1 VTRLTQLHIE
11 RFRHF
16 ETVDIE
22 PGDGINLISGANGS
36 GKTSLLEAIHTL
48 SLGRSFRGSQPT
60 ELIRH
65 GNDDLLIRAGVEE
78 TAAGTRE
85 HRLALQRDRKG
96 LSLRLDG
103 ENATR
108 LSELARLLPVLAL
121 HPQSDDLVLGSPDH
135 RRRFIDRI
143 GFYVRPD
150 FFDLHRDFLRALR
163 QRNALLKRGRREPSW
178 DELFLRTADRLERA
192 RREVLDH
199 LTEASQ
205 QLMPELFPNGRISLD
220 YLPGYRR
227 ETDLATA
234 LAQGAEREAQMQSTL
249 VGPHRADLRI
259 RIDAMEARHVA
270 SRGQIKMLVALLHLA
285 GLERMRTA
293 RGEPAVILFDD
304 LASELDRD
312 NRRRVLDF
320 LAESGH
326 QAFVSVISPEAL
338 EDEDRLAAHFALADG
353 GARKMV

>member
-1 VTRLTQLHIE
+1 VTRLTQLHVE

-22 PGDGINLISGANGS
+22 PGDGINLISGPNGS

-60 ELIRH
+60 ELIRR
-65 GNDDLLIRAGVEE
+65 GNDDLLIRAHLRE
-78 TAAGTRE
+78 TAGGSRE

-96 LSLRLDG
+96 LALRLDG
-103 ENATR
+103 ENADR

-163 QRNALLKRGRREPSW
+163 QRNALLKRGRREPTW
-178 DELFLRTADRLERA
+178 DELFLRTAEQLEQA
-192 RREVLDH
+192 RRDVLEQ
-199 LTEASQ
+199 LTAAGR
-205 QLMPELFPNGRISLD
+205 QLMPRLFPGGEVSLD
-220 YLPGYRR
+220 YLPGYRQG
-227 ETDLATA
+227 TDLAEA
-234 LAQGAEREAQMQSTL
+234 LEQGAEREAQMQSTL

-259 RIDAMEARHVA
+259 RIDNMEARHVA

-285 GLERMRTA
+285 GLERMREA

-320 LAESGH
+320 LADSGH
-326 QAFVSVISPEAL
+326 QAFVSVIAPDAL
-338 EDEDRLAAHFALADG
+338 EGEARLAAHFALADG
-353 GARKMV
+353 SARKMV

>member
-1 VTRLTQLHIE
+1 MTRLTQLHVE

-16 ETVDIE
+16 ESIDLD

-60 ELIRH
+60 ELIRR
-65 GNDDLLIRAGVEE
+65 GGDDLLIRARLEE
-78 TAAGTRE
+78 TVTGPRE

-96 LSLRLDG
+96 LALRLDG
-103 ENATR
+103 ENADR

-121 HPQSDDLVLGSPDH
+121 HPQSDDLVLGAPDH
-135 RRRFIDRI
+135 RRRFIDRV
-143 GFYVRPD
+143 GFYVRSD

-163 QRNALLKRGRREPSW
+163 QRNALLKRGRREPAW
-178 DELFLRTADRLERA
+178 DELFLRTAERLEQA
-192 RREVLDH
+192 RRDVLDQ
-199 LTEASQ
+199 LDASARL
-205 QLMPELFPNGRISLD
+205 LMPALFPGGEVSLD

-227 ETDLATA
+227 ETDLEQA
-234 LAQGAEREAQMQSTL
+234 LTQSAEREAQMQSTI

-285 GLERMRTA
+285 ALERMRA
-293 RGEPAVILFDD
+293 VRGEPAVILFDD
-304 LASELDRD
+304 LASELDGD

-320 LAESGH
+320 LAGSGH

-338 EDEDRLAAHFALADG
+338 EGEDRLAAHFALG
-353 GARKMV
+353 ESCTVR